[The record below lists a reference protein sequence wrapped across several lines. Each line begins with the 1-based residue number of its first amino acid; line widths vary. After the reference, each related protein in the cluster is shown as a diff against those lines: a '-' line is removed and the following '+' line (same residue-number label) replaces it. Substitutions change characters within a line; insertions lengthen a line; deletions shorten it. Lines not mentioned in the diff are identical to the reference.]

1 MEKQSLYR
9 DLAPYYDL
17 IYTWKDYKKEVDK
30 INKIIA
36 RYKKSNDKDLLE
48 VACGTGHHLQ
58 YFKQNFSC
66 TGTDIN
72 QGILNV
78 AKKKT
83 KNVIFKKADMINMN
97 LNKNFDV
104 ITCLFSSIGYVK
116 TYTNLQKTLK
126 NFANHLKT
134 GGVVIIEPWFTK
146 SAYKAGSPH
155 MITYESKDLKIARL
169 VVSKVKGNVSEM
181 DMHYLIA
188 ERNKEVKHFV
198 DRHELGLFEID
209 KTLQFMKQAGLK
221 TKYLK
226 SGLMK
231 DRGLFI
237 GVKE

>member
-1 MEKQSLYR
+1 MKKQSLYR
-9 DLAPYYDL
+9 ELAPYYDL
-17 IYTWKDYKKEVDK
+17 IYTWKNYKKEVDK
-30 INKIIA
+30 IEKLIA
-36 RYKKSNDKDLLE
+36 RFKKSDGKDLLE

-78 AKKKT
+78 AKKKI
-83 KNVIFKKADMINMN
+83 KNVSFKNSDMINMN
-97 LNKNFDV
+97 LNKKFDV

-116 TYTNLQKTLK
+116 TYPNLQKTLK

-146 SAYKAGSPH
+146 SAYKTGSPH
-155 MITYESKDLKIARL
+155 MTTYESKDIKIARL
-169 VVSKVKGNVSEM
+169 AVPKVKGNVSEM

-198 DRHELGLFEID
+198 DRHELGLFEIN

-221 TKYLK
+221 AKFLK
-226 SGLMK
+226 NGLMK

-237 GVKE
+237 GVKD

>member
-1 MEKQSLYR
+1 MKKQSLYR
-9 DLAPYYDL
+9 ELALYYDL
-17 IYTWKDYKKEVDK
+17 IYTWKDYKKEADK
-30 INKIIA
+30 INKLIA
-36 RYKKSNDKDLLE
+36 SSKKSNGKDLLE
-48 VACGTGHHLQ
+48 VACGTAHHLQ
-58 YFKQNFSC
+58 YFKQNYSC

-78 AKKKT
+78 AKKKI
-83 KNVIFKKADMINMN
+83 KNVTFKKADMINMN
-97 LNKNFDV
+97 LNKKFDV

-116 TYTNLQKTLK
+116 TYPNLQKTLK
-126 NFANHLKT
+126 NFAKHLKT

-155 MITYESKDLKIARL
+155 MTTYENKDIKIARL
-169 VVSKVKGNVSEM
+169 AVSKVKGNVSEM

-198 DRHELGLFEID
+198 DRHELGLFDID

-221 TKYLK
+221 AKFLK
-226 SGLMK
+226 NGLMK